1 MKIHQQS
8 AWALAAGTALCGL
21 ALAAEDSR
29 PATAFDALWA
39 DFSQT
44 AYRELI
50 GKVDKMTREELELA
64 TTGIA
69 DRILVPQ
76 TDVLHAE
83 AIRQIRNLPALDL
96 GVTANWEPV
105 LRPDQDVVKPLQDKM
120 NAAPRAA
127 KVRGFW
133 NPIYT
138 VRLVQSS
145 ACQLN
150 NLGMGSV
157 ALVAA
162 VGAPVRAVSRNPD
175 KPVLAMLLG
184 DEVFVTH
191 FEYVSQGYYEVRQVE
206 WLKPRPRQP

>member
-1 MKIHQQS
+1 MKIHRQS
-8 AWALAAGTALCGL
+8 AWALAAGIVLCGL
-21 ALAAEDSR
+21 ALAAEEAK
-29 PATAFDALWA
+29 PAVTFDELWA
-39 DFSQT
+39 SYSRT

-50 GKVDKMTREELELA
+50 GKVDQMSREELEAA
-64 TTGIA
+64 TTDIA
-69 DRILVPQ
+69 ERILVPQ
-76 TDVLHAE
+76 KDVLHTE
-83 AIRQIRNLPALDL
+83 AIRQIENLPQFDL
-96 GVTANWEPV
+96 GDMANWQPV
-105 LRPDQDVVKPLQDKM
+105 LRADQDVVKPLQDKM
-120 NAAPRAA
+120 NAASRAA

-138 VRLVQSS
+138 IRLVHTS

-150 NLGMGSV
+150 SLGMGPV

-162 VGAPVRAVSRNPD
+162 VGAPVRAISRDPD

-206 WLKPRPRQP
+206 WLKPRTGQP